1 MAFFNVTNTSYENLA
16 PTVVGNITIN
26 ITYATAQHIFT
37 VADFTTLTTPVYS
50 DPENDSAETVKIVT
64 IPTVGLLKLSS
75 IDVSPNDEISVVDI
89 AAGNL
94 TYNIDLGDTDSYIDS
109 DMTFNVADNGSF
121 SYGAIVEGIVTISV
135 GAEINLP
142 PDNVGDNTINL
153 DYNEF
158 YTFTRANFTT
168 ETTPAYSDPE
178 ADAENNLKILSLPIN
193 GTIKIDGVVAS
204 VNNVVSFAN
213 IDLGKLTYVPNVS
226 IITAQTITFGFSISD
241 AGSGQYSA

>member
-1 MAFFNVTNTSYENLA
+1 MAFFNVTNTGYGNLP
-16 PTVVGNITIN
+16 PTVVGDITIN
-26 ITYATAQHIFT
+26 IAYASIQHVFT
-37 VADFTTLTTPVYS
+37 IADFTTGTTPVYS
-50 DPENDSAETVKIVT
+50 DPSNDAAETVKIVT
-64 IPTVGLLKLSS
+64 IPTVGSLELNS
-75 IDVSPNDEISVVDI
+75 VAVTANDEISAADI

-94 TYNIDLGDTDSYIDS
+94 TYDIDLSDIDSYIDS
-109 DMTFNVADNGSF
+109 SMTFNVADSGSL
-121 SYGAIVEGIVTISV
+121 SYGAIANGIVTISV
-135 GAEINLP
+135 GAKINLP

-153 DYNEF
+153 AYNEF

-213 IDLGKLTYVPNVS
+213 IDLGKLTYAPNVS
-226 IITAQTITFGFSISD
+226 IITTQTLTFDFSIAD
-241 AGSGQYSA
+241 VGSGQYSV